1 MTRQELIELLEREGK
16 SIYSFCYMLTGSKEE
31 AEDLY
36 QETWLTAT
44 QRVKDIDML
53 KNPKNYL
60 LAVSMGIY
68 KNNRKK
74 AARRARIAPIGE
86 LTEEL
91 VSVLADKRD
100 TPEEEV
106 LRREIRE
113 VIRKE
118 TGALPEYLKLPVC
131 LYYTSQF
138 SVEEIARSLHI
149 PKGTVKSR
157 LHKARTIIKKK
168 LEDYGYGEGDEGGP
182 VDEKSA
188 YFGYDA
194 GYRVE

>member
-1 MTRQELIELLEREGK
+1 MTRQEFIELLEREGK
-16 SIYSFCYMLTGSKEE
+16 SVYSFCYMLTGNKEE

-44 QRVKDIDML
+44 QRVNDIDLL
-53 KNPKNYL
+53 KNPKSYL

-91 VSVLADKRD
+91 ASVLADKGE
-100 TPEEEV
+100 TPEEKT
-106 LRREIRE
+106 LRNEIRE
-113 VIRKE
+113 FIRKE
-118 TGALPEYLKLPVC
+118 TGALPEHLKLPVC
-131 LYYTSQF
+131 LYYTSQL
-138 SVEEIARSLHI
+138 SIEEISQALHI

-157 LHKARTIIKKK
+157 LHKARTIIKKR
-168 LEDYGYGEGDEGGP
+168 LEEYGYGEGNEGGSF
-182 VDEKSA
+182 DEKSA
-188 YFGYDA
+188 CFGYDA
-194 GYRVE
+194 GYKAE